1 MLDPLWLRTF
11 LLVAEVGG
19 FSRAAQR
26 LGVGQSTVSQ
36 HVRKLE
42 NAVGRQLFRRD
53 THSVQLTGDGEAMTG
68 FARTLLDNQQ
78 RALAYFHAPEPSGE
92 VRLGVSEDLVLSR
105 LPRVLRRFRRSHPR
119 VDIEL
124 TLGLSVPLH
133 QRMLDGELDLVLVKR
148 PHPEVIG
155 RVLWRDELVWATAPD
170 TPVESDEPLTLI
182 TYPEP
187 SITRRRAL
195 DSLSAWNRPW
205 RAGCTSDRLNG
216 LCAAARAGLGTAV
229 FARAL
234 VPDGLVVVQDELPA
248 LGEVAFV
255 LAGRQLDR
263 PGPVSILADVIESWA
278 GEAQPEQRG
287 AAPDR

>member
-1 MLDPLWLRTF
+1 MWLRTF

-26 LGVGQSTVSQ
+26 LGVGQSTASQ

-42 NAVGRQLFRRD
+42 NEVERQLFRRD

-68 FARTLLDNQQ
+68 FARTLLDNQR
-78 RALAYFHAPEPSGE
+78 RALAYFREPEPSGE

-133 QRMLDGELDLVLVKR
+133 QRMLNGELDLVLVKR
-148 PHPEVIG
+148 PHPEVSG
-155 RVLWRDELVWATAPD
+155 RVLWRDELVWAAAPD

-205 RAGCTSDRLNG
+205 RVGCTSDRLNG

-234 VPDGLVVVQDELPA
+234 VPDGLVVVHDELPA
-248 LGEVAFV
+248 LGEVVFV
-255 LAGRQLDR
+255 IAGRQLDR
-263 PGPVSILADVIESWA
+263 SGPVSVLADVIESWA

-287 AAPDR
+287 ASPDR